1 MQKARP
7 SHFAERVL
15 LQHSAFLLQS
25 KYEWDQSFGD
35 LPPNPTE
42 KERASRDNRRY
53 EIPPTYAI
61 WICDFKVKLQ
71 DGYFGTWAFR
81 NDKGLTVTDK
91 VMYIMYD
98 LTQFTKT
105 YEEIETDEERWLYLL
120 KHAGKADSLPDF
132 GDPVIAKAIER
143 LLVKNVSEKSLKE
156 QASDMVMTEEELD
169 YLAALKVKARSE
181 GHAEGLEEG
190 RSEGRSE
197 ERREMATNML
207 ADGEPI
213 EKIVKY
219 SHLSEAEVLA
229 IKASHEH

>member
-1 MQKARP
+1 
-7 SHFAERVL
+7 
-15 LQHSAFLLQS
+15 
-25 KYEWDQSFGD
+25 
-35 LPPNPTE
+35 
-42 KERASRDNRRY
+42 
-53 EIPPTYAI
+53 
-61 WICDFKVKLQ
+61 
-71 DGYFGTWAFR
+71 
-81 NDKGLTVTDK
+81 
-91 VMYIMYD
+91 MYIMYD

-207 ADGEPI
+207 AEGDSV
-213 EKIVKY
+213 EKVVRISK
-219 SHLSEAEVLA
+219 LTEAEVFA
-229 IKASHEH
+229 IKASLKL